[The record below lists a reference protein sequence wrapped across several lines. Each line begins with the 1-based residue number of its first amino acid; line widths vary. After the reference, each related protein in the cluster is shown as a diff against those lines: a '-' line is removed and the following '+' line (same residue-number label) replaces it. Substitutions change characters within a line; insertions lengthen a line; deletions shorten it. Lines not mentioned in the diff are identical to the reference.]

1 MFRVL
6 VETFRIFRDLVDTGS
21 FSKAAGKNFV
31 TQSAVSQQIKNLEE
45 TLGCSLVGRAQGE
58 LRLTPSGLIFYRA
71 AGKIAADYDEL
82 LRRLK
87 SIPTGG
93 LGGVRV
99 CAIYSIGTYVLQ
111 DFIRGFIEKHP
122 DARIDVEY
130 RKAGRIY
137 DDVLKARADLGI
149 MAYPAKRKG
158 IDIHLMQSEE
168 MVLICHPRHP
178 LARKARPALADLGG
192 RDFIA
197 FDPTTPTRTA
207 LDKILRWHGVKVKL
221 QMELD
226 NIETIK
232 SAVEA
237 QRGVSIVPEASV
249 RNEARLGKL
258 RALRFSDARINR
270 PLCVL
275 VRKGRPFSRAVQL
288 FLEHLGGK
296 AG

>member
-1 MFRVL
+1 ML
-6 VETFRIFRDLVDTGS
+6 VETFRIFRDLVDSGS
-21 FSKAAGKNFV
+21 FSKAAERNFV

-45 TLGCSLVGRAQGE
+45 TLGCSLVGRAHGE

-71 AGKIAADYDEL
+71 AGKIAADYEEL
-82 LRRLK
+82 FRRLK
-87 SIPTGG
+87 PIPAGG

-99 CAIYSIGTYVLQ
+99 SAIYSIGTYVLQ
-111 DFIRGFIEKHP
+111 DYIRGFIEKHTG
-122 DARIDVEY
+122 ARIDVEY
-130 RKAGRIY
+130 QKADRVY
-137 DDVLKARADLGI
+137 DDILKARADLGI
-149 MAYPAKRKG
+149 MAYPAKRRG
-158 IDIHLMQSEE
+158 VDIRLMQSEE

-178 LARKARPALADLGG
+178 LAGKAPLALADIGG

-207 LDKILRWHGVKVKL
+207 LDKILRWHGVKVNV

-226 NIETIK
+226 NIETVK

-237 QRGVSIVPEASV
+237 RRGIAIVPEASV

-258 RALRFSDARINR
+258 QALRFSDVRINR

-275 VRKGRPFSRAVQL
+275 VRKGRPFNRAVQL
-288 FLEHLGGK
+288 FLEHLRGK